1 MNAHRLFAAALLVAG
16 CLVVGCQSSGEQ
28 KPDEQEEIADE
39 SAKEGETD
47 GDDESMA
54 DKMADEHEG
63 DKPIPSGAIEGEP
76 RQPVTTEQ
84 VDYAELG
91 GETVSGYLARPE
103 ETDGT
108 APGIIVIQEWW
119 GLNDNIRKMTELL
132 AGEGYSALAVD
143 LYEGEVAANPE
154 KARSLMQAAMGDKDR
169 LRDNL
174 RQAYQYLDQEVGVEN
189 IGVIGWCFGGG
200 WSLQTALM
208 LPDKI
213 DATVIYYG
221 ELTANKK
228 RLKKLDMPILGL
240 FGSEDTAVPPAT
252 VDRFEAALQDLEKEA
267 NIHIYEGANHAFANP
282 SGERYDAEAAQ
293 DAWAKTVR
301 FLAEHLKGADG
312 GGGE

>member
-1 MNAHRLFAAALLVAG
+1 MKTRRLFAAALLFAG
-16 CLVVGCQSSGEQ
+16 CLVAGCQSSGEQ
-28 KPDEQEEIADE
+28 KPDEKEKMADK

-47 GDDESMA
+47 AGDESMA

-63 DKPIPSGAIEGEP
+63 DEPIPSGAIEGEP
-76 RQPVTTEQ
+76 RQPVTAEQ
-84 VDYAELG
+84 VDYAELD
-91 GETVSGYLARPE
+91 GETVSGYLAKPK
-103 ETDGT
+103 ETEGT

-143 LYEGEVAANPE
+143 LYEGKVAESPD
-154 KARSLMQAAMGDKDR
+154 KARSLMQEAMGDKDR
-169 LRDNL
+169 LRNNL
-174 RQAYQYLDQEVGVEN
+174 RQAYQYLDQEVGAEN

-221 ELTANKK
+221 ELTANKEK
-228 RLKKLDMPILGL
+228 LKKLDMPILGL

-252 VDRFEAALQDLEKEA
+252 VDKFEAALQDLEKEA

-293 DAWAKTVR
+293 DAWEKTVK
-301 FLAEHLKGADG
+301 FLAEHLKESDG
-312 GGGE
+312 GEGE